1 MNARDGYLRWGADGK
16 VRQLEE
22 RYPRLAMADPR
33 GGTKETT
40 SADQQLDVAAVVK
53 ASQALSGEMLL
64 PRLIERL
71 MTIALQHAGAD
82 HGLLILPGSRMNT
95 VSRPRRERLAAKGSS
110 CITTPPLDLAAPET
124 IIRYVMRTQESV
136 ILDDAS
142 KPNLFSADDYLR
154 DRQSKSILCLPLIK
168 QQQLTGILLL
178 ENTLASHTFTPARI
192 AVLELLAA
200 QAAIS
205 LENTRLYGDLQERE
219 AKVRRLVDSS
229 IIGILIGNPD
239 GHVQEANRGVSP
251 DAWIRSSR
259 PRSGSIAPGGV
270 DAARNGMTGTR
281 RAVAE
286 MRATGTAQPF
296 EKEYFRKDG
305 SRVPVLVAGTTLDER
320 GDSVVIF
327 AVDLTE
333 RKRAEADMRESERR
347 YHEAQMELAHVNRV
361 ATVGQLSASIAHEIN
376 QPLSGIVTNA
386 STLARM
392 LAADPPNITGA
403 LETAR
408 RAIRDAN
415 RASDIIARLRA
426 LFAKK
431 ETSNELVN
439 LNEASTEIISL
450 SQREFQSGGVI
461 VRSEFMDNLPP
472 VKGDRVQLQQVLLNL
487 IRNGLDAM
495 SAIDNLQRQL
505 IITTAKAEPD
515 NVSVAVQDSGPGID
529 PTNLER
535 IFEAFYT
542 TKPDGLG
549 MGLSI
554 CRTIIEAHGGRL
566 WATPAAPRGTILQF
580 TLPAVEV

>member
-1 MNARDGYLRWGADGK
+1 
-16 VRQLEE
+16 
-22 RYPRLAMADPR
+22 MADPR
-33 GGTKETT
+33 GGTNETT
-40 SADQQLDVAAVVK
+40 SAGQQLDVAAVVK

-82 HGLLILPGSRMNT
+82 HGLLILPYQNDYRIEAEARTGGEGI
-95 VSRPRRERLAAKGSS
+95 VLHYDAPAG
-110 CITTPPLDLAAPET
+110 LAAPET

-154 DRQSKSILCLPLIK
+154 DRRSKSILCLPLIK

-192 AVLELLAA
+192 AILELLAA

-239 GHVQEANRGVSP
+239 GHAQEANQAFLQMLGYDRA
-251 DAWIRSSR
+251 DL
-259 PRSGSIAPGGV
+259 
-270 DAARNGMTGTR
+270 AAGRLRRTELTPAEWRDRDG

>member
-1 MNARDGYLRWGADGK
+1 
-16 VRQLEE
+16 
-22 RYPRLAMADPR
+22 
-33 GGTKETT
+33 
-40 SADQQLDVAAVVK
+40 
-53 ASQALSGEMLL
+53 
-64 PRLIERL
+64 
-71 MTIALQHAGAD
+71 MT
-82 HGLLILPGSRMNT
+82 T
-95 VSRPRRERLAAKGSS
+95 VSRPRRGTGGEGIVLHYDAPAG
-110 CITTPPLDLAAPET
+110 LAAPET

-154 DRQSKSILCLPLIK
+154 DRRSKSILCLPLIK

-192 AVLELLAA
+192 AILELLAA

-239 GHVQEANRGVSP
+239 GHAQEANQAFLQMLGYDRA
-251 DAWIRSSR
+251 DL
-259 PRSGSIAPGGV
+259 
-270 DAARNGMTGTR
+270 AAGRLRRTELTPAEWRDRDG

-333 RKRAEADMRESERR
+333 RKRAEADMRQSERR